1 MGLIHH
7 QQLEQIGRQL
17 RQPPGQGLDAGHLH
31 RCGQVHR
38 AAGGDHPMAHAHRRQ
53 GPAGLIEQ
61 FGPVHQH
68 GDAVTPGG
76 RLLGDVAEHDCL
88 AATGGQH
95 KQHGAVAG
103 HEGQPHPL
111 DGLLLVGAQ
120 GERHAGTAAPC
131 QSLGLPK

>member
-17 RQPPGQGLDAGHLH
+17 RQAPGQGLDAGHLH

-38 AAGGDHPMAHAHRRQ
+38 AAGSDHPMAHPHRRQ
-53 GPAGLIEQ
+53 GTAGLIEQ
-61 FGPVHQH
+61 FGSVHQH
-68 GDAVTPGG
+68 GDAVAAGG
-76 RLLGDVAEHDCL
+76 RLLGDVTEDHRL
-88 AATGGQH
+88 ATTGGQY
-95 KQHGAVAG
+95 KDHGAMAS
-103 HEGQPHPL
+103 HERLPHPL